1 MYIEGRY
8 WNNFIGDTDDSLT
21 LVDYLAD
28 KRKEEIP
35 LSEIFSDTGL
45 DRQGWQF
52 RESSVLE
59 YQDREG
65 CVPEFHYAI
74 DLVTDLA
81 ALLLECRVS
90 GSVSLEELQGGDG
103 GPVSRVRIT
112 ATEDE
117 MTRMNQALSDFVF
130 APLDYDLSEMC
141 SEEEMQK
148 LAEVCKS
155 LMKELFR

>member
-52 RESSVLE
+52 RESGVLE

-74 DLVTDLA
+74 DQVTDLA
-81 ALLLECRVS
+81 ALLLECRGS
-90 GSVSLEELQGGDG
+90 GSVSRADLQGGEG
-103 GPVSRVRIT
+103 GPVSRVRIDRT
-112 ATEDE
+112 
-117 MTRMNQALSDFVF
+117 SVG
-130 APLDYDLSEMC
+130 
-141 SEEEMQK
+141 
-148 LAEVCKS
+148 
-155 LMKELFR
+155 